1 MTYVA
6 EEIVITLT
14 YSIDSDRE
22 MEFHYIK
29 KLMLDYHLDLSCT
42 HKMLFRRGHRTNED
56 INENG
61 MTTWNNT
68 RAEYT
73 GVFIVDSVFF
83 CLDKNGLVSH
93 KLDALA

>member
-1 MTYVA
+1 
-6 EEIVITLT
+6 
-14 YSIDSDRE
+14 
-22 MEFHYIK
+22 
-29 KLMLDYHLDLSCT
+29 
-42 HKMLFRRGHRTNED
+42 MLFRRGHRTNED